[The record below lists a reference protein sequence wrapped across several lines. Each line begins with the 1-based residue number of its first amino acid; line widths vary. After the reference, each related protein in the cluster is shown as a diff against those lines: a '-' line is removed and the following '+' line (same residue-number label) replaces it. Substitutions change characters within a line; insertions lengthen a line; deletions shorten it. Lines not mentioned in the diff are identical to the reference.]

1 MSHSYSIKTKLV
13 NSKEYLFDELRKKWI
28 LSTPEELVRQQ
39 FWKYLHLEKKYP
51 KSLMAIEKKIVING
65 LNKRFDLLVFDEFG
79 KPHIIIE
86 CKSPKVKID
95 QKTLNQVLSYQNKL
109 AANFVV
115 LTNGLK
121 TYCIEIDLELLKANY
136 IKEIPEY
143 RIG

>member
-1 MSHSYSIKTKLV
+1 MSTNFYIKTKLV

-39 FWKYLHLEKKYP
+39 FWKYLNLEKKYP

-86 CKSPKVKID
+86 CNFKSK
-95 QKTLNQVLSYQNKL
+95 N
-109 AANFVV
+109 
-115 LTNGLK
+115 
-121 TYCIEIDLELLKANY
+121 
-136 IKEIPEY
+136 
-143 RIG
+143 